1 MILSEFF
8 AEVENT
14 FSTYHETGDIDFIS
28 VKGWVISCLRE
39 FGKNICEQREAIVEV
54 KNSQATLPETFKS
67 LILAL
72 DLTECGYE
80 IKGDKEKIKDSFIYR
95 ERIEQAGYY
104 DFSSHTFKNDS
115 KAKVITEAIVVND
128 IPVEFYYSPNYLS
141 VVKGFKKDSFDVD
154 CLNLHPSIRNS
165 YSNQISINKNTLQA
179 NFKNGRIYIQYNSL
193 PFSEEDDEVTIPFI
207 STGDIEKYVE
217 NYVKIR
223 IAENLILNNKNP
235 TNIQPLLQMWLSQ
248 DRTLRLAAKSESNW
262 SGLPKGWDKKYKKSL
277 QIEMNQYNLPRF

>member
-1 MILSEFF
+1 MTLENFI
-8 AEVENT
+8 AELETT
-14 FSTYHETGDIDFIS
+14 FSIYFETGDIDRVSI
-28 VKGWVISCLRE
+28 KTWVISCLRE

-95 ERIEQAGYY
+95 ERLEQTGYY
-104 DFSSHTFKNDS
+104 DFSSHTFVNDS
-115 KAKVITEAIVVND
+115 KAKLITESIVVNNV
-128 IPVEFYYSPNYLS
+128 PVEFYHKPNYLS

-154 CLNLHPSIRNS
+154 CLNLHPSIRNA

-193 PFSEEDDEVTIPFI
+193 PFSEEDDEVMIPFI
-207 STGDIEKYVE
+207 STGDIEKYIE
-217 NYVKIR
+217 NYVKIK
-223 IAENLILNNKNP
+223 IAESLILGNKNP

-248 DRTLRLAAKSESNW
+248 DRALRLAAKSEANW
-262 SGLPKGWDKKYKKSL
+262 SGLGNFKNTYKHKLQVEFNKYS
-277 QIEMNQYNLPRF
+277 LPRF

>member
-1 MILSEFF
+1 MLLSEFF

-104 DFSSHTFKNDS
+104 DWVDHSFKTNGS
-115 KAKVITEAIVVND
+115 GKLITEAIVVNNQC
-128 IPVEFYYSPNYLS
+128 VEFYHKPNYLS

-154 CLNLHPSIRNS
+154 CLNLHPSIRNAH
-165 YSNQISINKNTLQA
+165 SNQISINKNTLQA

-193 PFSEEDDEVTIPFI
+193 PFSEEDDEVMIPYI
-207 STGDIEKYVE
+207 TTGDIEKYIE
-217 NYVKIR
+217 NYVKIK
-223 IAENLILNNKNP
+223 IAESLILGNKNP

-248 DRTLRLAAKSESNW
+248 DRALRLAAKSEANW
-262 SGLPKGWDKKYKKSL
+262 SGLGNFKNTYKHKLQVEFNKYS
-277 QIEMNQYNLPRF
+277 LPRF

>member
-1 MILSEFF
+1 MTLENFI
-8 AEVENT
+8 AELETT
-14 FSTYHETGDIDFIS
+14 FSIYFETGDIDRVSI
-28 VKGWVISCLRE
+28 KTWVIACLRE

-104 DFSSHTFKNDS
+104 DWITREFITDKKNG
-115 KAKVITEAIVVND
+115 KLITEAIVVNNV
-128 IPVEFYYSPNYLS
+128 PVEFYYSPNYLS

-154 CLNLHPSIRNS
+154 CLNLHPSIRNN
-165 YSNQISINKNTLQA
+165 YKNQISINKNTLQT
-179 NFKNGRIYIQYNSL
+179 NFKSGRIYLQYNSL
-193 PFSEEDDEVTIPFI
+193 PVDEDGEIIIPEI
-207 STGDIEKYVE
+207 STSDIVKYIE

-223 IAENLILNNKNP
+223 IGENLILNNKNP
-235 TNIQPLLQMWLSQ
+235 TGISQLLSMWISQ
-248 DRTLRLAAKSESNW
+248 DRAFRLAAKSEANW
-262 SGLPKGWDKKYKKSL
+262 HGLGKFDENYRHKL
-277 QIEMNQYNLPRF
+277 QVDFNKYNLPRF